1 MAQTLRLQIDT
12 PERPLLDREVTEVQ
26 VPALTGYLGVLPN
39 HAPLLA
45 ELGIGT
51 LSYACDGRRETLLV
65 HEGFVEVQ
73 PGFVRIL
80 ATAAERISDI
90 DVTRAQAAQE
100 KAEKGLAIDVSDVD
114 RANAMKALKRAQAR
128 LAAAKG

>member
-1 MAQTLRLQIDT
+1 MAQRFRLQIDT

-26 VPALTGYLGVLPN
+26 IPALTGYLGILSD

-51 LSYACDGRRETLLV
+51 LSYTADGRQESLVV

-73 PGFVRIL
+73 PDFVRVL
-80 ATAAERISDI
+80 AAAAERITDI
-90 DVTRAQAAQE
+90 DAVRAQAAYE
-100 KAEKGLAIDVSDVD
+100 KAQKGISIDVSEVE
-114 RANAMKALKRAQAR
+114 RARAMKALKRAEAR
-128 LAAAKG
+128 LAAVRK